1 MEKHRIGRD
10 KKKKEKKKKKHAR
23 KKVMIIT
30 ELGKAEIRRK

>member
-10 KKKKEKKKKKHAR
+10 KKKKEKKKKHAR